1 MVLLVFLA
9 IVWVAVGI
17 YWLRTR
23 LPGAGIAAVGSFS
36 RRLSSL
42 DTPVRQGKR
51 APVVPL
57 RGGVLPMANAGVTP
71 IRGSGLAGP
80 PGHSLTDPA
89 RRPQQ
94 LAVDTQQLAVDAQ
107 QNRRVSSEQAR
118 VRRRNVL
125 VALIGTAFVSLV
137 GIFVIGG
144 SSVIMLHL
152 LADALLLGFVL
163 LLVQYQ
169 RAIELDR
176 TRKLPVY
183 AAPPQYLSA
192 TGTDGRL

>member
-1 MVLLVFLA
+1 METMVLLVFLA

-42 DTPVRQGKR
+42 DDPVRQGKR

-57 RGGVLPMANAGVTP
+57 RGGVLPVGNAGITP
-71 IRGSGLAGP
+71 IRGPGMAGP

-89 RRPQQ
+89 RRAQQ
-94 LAVDTQQLAVDAQ
+94 LAVDTQQ
-107 QNRRVSSEQAR
+107 NRGVSSEQAR
-118 VRRRNVL
+118 LRRRNVL
-125 VALIGTAFVSLV
+125 VALIGTASVSLV
-137 GIFVIGG
+137 AIFIIGG